1 MIDTRESS
9 NRVGC
14 KAYFWWKWK
23 INGVEYFVLLCN
35 ERSYDA
41 EAGASRPRRRRS
53 AAVGGRWWAQKCRYQ
68 LKAGRARRAVG
79 CHPSRGGGRL
89 TRTNEVRFD
98 PTPTRPPLI
107 PHSFTTYAVAKKNKD
122 PELIRTAKKSYVLF
136 RLRSG
141 RTTDRSN
148 LTFKTSDN
156 CSIQNI
162 FNNRA
167 RVSLKAISSDLNVIN
182 SLFLI
187 LCLWSRDTCLFLCQ
201 SFHAVTR
208 LAKVVNSS

>member
-1 MIDTRESS
+1 MT
-9 NRVGC
+9 
-14 KAYFWWKWK
+14 
-23 INGVEYFVLLCN
+23 
-35 ERSYDA
+35 
-41 EAGASRPRRRRS
+41 RRRERDGRG
-53 AAVGGRWWAQKCRYQ
+53 GGRGRRSAQKCRYQ
-68 LKAGRARRAVG
+68 LKAGCAARRAVG

-162 FNNRA
+162 FNIRA
-167 RVSLKAISSDLNVIN
+167 RLTLKAISSDLNVIN
-182 SLFLI
+182 YLFLI
-187 LCLWSRDTCLFLCQ
+187 LCLGSRDTCLFLCQ
-201 SFHAVTR
+201 SFHAVAR
-208 LAKVVNSS
+208 LVSRK